1 MGAEREVLELDAV
14 IVGAGPAGLA
24 AAYHLQRLIQR
35 HNEDAAAGR
44 GQGPDLS
51 EAMIAVLEK
60 GAAAGDHVLSGAV
73 MDPRGLAEL
82 MPDFEA
88 QGCPGIPCVA
98 DDVYYLTRG
107 GKIRAPFVPRPLR
120 NEGNRIL
127 SLNEMVRWLNGKVEE
142 LGVQVFAS
150 FPAAGLLV
158 EEGKVRGVTT
168 GDKGVDRN
176 GGKKPNFEPGMD
188 VRAKVTIL
196 AEGARGSLTKKLVNE
211 LGLCAGRNPQV
222 YATCVK
228 ELWRVK
234 GIDEKHKGR
243 VIHTLGFPLD
253 RKTYGGGFIYF
264 PGGDQVVVGFAT
276 GLDYADPTTDPHA
289 CFQQYKTHPFLKEL
303 LAGGEMI
310 RYGAKTIPEGGYWSR
325 PKSYASGCLIAGD
338 CGSNLNPSRLKGV
351 HTAIKTGMLAAEAA
365 FRAIVSNDSSE
376 AVLGGYEDAIQSS
389 WVKEEL
395 FRSRN
400 FHQAFDKGMPLA
412 ILDLGLQLATGGRGL
427 RDRYAL
433 EPGHTRMRR
442 TGRAPTAEKIK
453 PDGTLTFDKLTDV
466 YRSGTTHE
474 EDQPCHLVVTV
485 APDHCSTTCADEY
498 GNPCQHFCPAAVY
511 EMVEA
516 PERADGRRKL
526 RINASN
532 CVHCKTC
539 DVMDPYQVIEWRT
552 PEGGG
557 GPVYAGL

>member
-35 HNEDAAAGR
+35 HNEDRAAGR
-44 GQGPDLS
+44 GEGPDLS

-60 GAAAGDHVLSGAV
+60 GAAAGDHILSGAV

-82 MPDFEA
+82 MPDYEA
-88 QGCPGIPCVA
+88 QGCPGIRCA
-98 DDVYYLTRG
+98 GDEVYYLTRT

-120 NEGNRIL
+120 NEGLRIL

-150 FPAAGLLV
+150 FPAAGLLI

-196 AEGARGSLTKKLVNE
+196 AEGARGSLTKKLVKE
-211 LGLCAGRNPQV
+211 LGLDAGRNPQV

-234 GIDEKHKGR
+234 GIDGKHQGR

-289 CFQQYKTHPFLKEL
+289 CFQQYKTHPFVREL
-303 LAGGEMI
+303 LAGGEML

-325 PKSYASGCLIAGD
+325 PKSYVPGCLIAGD
-338 CGSNLNPSRLKGV
+338 CGSNLNPSRLKGI

-365 FRAIVSNDSSE
+365 FRAIVRNDSSE
-376 AVLGGYEDAIQSS
+376 AVLGGYEDAIQGS

-412 ILDLGLQLATGGRGL
+412 ILDLGLQFATGGRGL
-427 RDRYAL
+427 RDRYPL
-433 EPGHTRMRR
+433 EPGHTHMRR
-442 TGRAPTAEKIK
+442 QGGAPRPERFK
-453 PDGTLTFDKLTDV
+453 PDGALTFDKLTDV

-485 APDHCSTTCADEY
+485 APDHCSTTCAEEY

-516 PERADGRRKL
+516 PERGDGRKKL

-557 GPVYAGL
+557 GPVYTGL